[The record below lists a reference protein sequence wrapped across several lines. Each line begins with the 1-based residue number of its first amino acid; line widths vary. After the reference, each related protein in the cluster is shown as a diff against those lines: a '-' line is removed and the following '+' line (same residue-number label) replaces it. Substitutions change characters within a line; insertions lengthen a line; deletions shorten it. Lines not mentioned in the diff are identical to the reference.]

1 MITAAIFRQTDR
13 QTDEIILSLFHF
25 NNVNPKAH
33 FMRIDA
39 A

>member
-1 MITAAIFRQTDR
+1 MNTETIFRQTD
-13 QTDEIILSLFHF
+13 EITLSLFQF
-25 NNVNPKAH
+25 NNLNHKAH